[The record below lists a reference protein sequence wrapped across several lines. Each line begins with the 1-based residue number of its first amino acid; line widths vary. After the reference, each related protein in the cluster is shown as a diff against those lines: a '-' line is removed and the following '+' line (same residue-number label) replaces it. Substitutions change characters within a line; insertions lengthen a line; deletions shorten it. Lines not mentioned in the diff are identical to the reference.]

1 MNSTVWITRIL
12 LVTALASLSSLLLK
26 QPAQVHSA
34 PAEVRGAAL
43 PSLEPIA
50 RITMDGRPDEALGQL
65 AALVRRYPALA
76 DRGGPLDTLPM
87 LRDLVLRDWKQA
99 VEKAP
104 DRATALKDARFL
116 QRRLA
121 GGCS

>member
-1 MNSTVWITRIL
+1 LNSTAWIARIL
-12 LVTALASLSSLLLK
+12 LGVSLVSLTALLLK
-26 QPAQVHSA
+26 PPAKA
-34 PAEVRGAAL
+34 LLTPAEARGDSL
-43 PSLEPIA
+43 PSLEPIG
-50 RITMDGRPDEALGQL
+50 RIVTDGRPDEALRQL
-65 AALVRRYPALA
+65 ATLVRRHPALA
-76 DRGGPLDTLPM
+76 DRGGPLDALPM

-104 DRATALKDARFL
+104 DRAAAIKDARFL

>member
-1 MNSTVWITRIL
+1 MNPISWIVRVL
-12 LVTALASLSSLLLK
+12 LGVALASLTFLLLE
-26 QPAQVHSA
+26 PSSTV
-34 PAEVRGAAL
+34 L
-43 PSLEPIA
+43 PSPTEARDASIPTLEPLA
-50 RITMDGRPDEALGQL
+50 RLAAEGRPAEALGQL
-65 AALVRRYPALA
+65 AALVRRHPALA
-76 DRGGPLDTLPM
+76 DHGGPLDALPA

>member
-1 MNSTVWITRIL
+1 MNTTWIVRVLLGSALVSLAFLLPEAPSTVL
-12 LVTALASLSSLLLK
+12 
-26 QPAQVHSA
+26 PA
-34 PAEVRGAAL
+34 PAEAHDANL
-43 PSLEPIA
+43 PSLEPLA
-50 RITMDGRPDEALGQL
+50 RLAAEGRPADALGQL
-65 AALVRRYPALA
+65 AILVRRHPALA
-76 DRGGPLDTLPM
+76 DRGGPLDALPA

>member
-1 MNSTVWITRIL
+1 LNSTAWIARIL
-12 LVTALASLSSLLLK
+12 LGVSLVSLTALLLK
-26 QPAQVHSA
+26 PPAMA
-34 PAEVRGAAL
+34 LLTPAEARGDSL
-43 PSLEPIA
+43 PSLEPIG
-50 RITMDGRPDEALGQL
+50 RIVTDGRPDEALRQL
-65 AALVRRYPALA
+65 ATLVRRHPALA
-76 DRGGPLDTLPM
+76 DRGGPLDALPM

-104 DRATALKDARFL
+104 DRAAAIKDARFL